1 MLPMFRRSHRIFLG
15 LVVMCLVESCKTVH
29 ECTQLAV
36 DTTKLQNTVAKSFH
50 FTLTDTIDFWLLDVD
65 STRPSRRLVRHTQ
78 VEQRDTT
85 EASGEISSMKKHA
98 ARVVHDHAAT
108 SPSASHLNLWLL
120 IKLCLIIIVLMLIIG
135 KLKV

>member
-1 MLPMFRRSHRIFLG
+1 MLPMFRRTHRVFLG
-15 LVVMCLVESCKTVH
+15 LIVMCLVESCKTVH

-50 FTLTDTIDFWLLDVD
+50 FALTDTIDFWLLDVD
-65 STRPSRRLVRHTQ
+65 STRPSRRMIRHAQ
-78 VEQRDTT
+78 VEQRDTS
-85 EASGEISSMKKHA
+85 EANAEVSRMKKHA
-98 ARVVHDHAAT
+98 ARVVQDHAAT
-108 SPSASHLNLWLL
+108 SPSASQVNLWLY

>member
-1 MLPMFRRSHRIFLG
+1 MFRRSHRIFLG
-15 LVVMCLVESCKTVH
+15 LVFMCLVESCKTVH

-50 FTLTDTIDFWLLDVD
+50 FALTDTIDFWLLDVD
-65 STRPSRRLVRHTQ
+65 STRPSRRMVRHTQ

-85 EASGEISSMKKHA
+85 EANGEVSRMKKHA
-98 ARVVHDHAAT
+98 ARVVQDHAAA
-108 SPSASHLNLWLL
+108 SPSASHMNLWLY

>member
-1 MLPMFRRSHRIFLG
+1 MFRRSHRIFVG
-15 LVVMCLVESCKTVH
+15 IIVMCLVESCKTVH
-29 ECTQLAV
+29 ESAQLAV

-50 FTLTDTIDFWLLDVD
+50 FALTDTIDFWLLDVD

-85 EASGEISSMKKHA
+85 EANGEVSRMKKHA

-108 SPSASHLNLWLL
+108 SPSASHMNLWLL

>member
-1 MLPMFRRSHRIFLG
+1 MFRRTHRIFLG
-15 LVVMCLVESCKTVH
+15 LVFMCLVESCKTVH
-29 ECTQLAV
+29 ESVQLAV

-50 FTLTDTIDFWLLDVD
+50 FALSDTIDFWLLDVD
-65 STRPSRRLVRHTQ
+65 STRPSRRLIRHTQ

-85 EASGEISSMKKHA
+85 EANGEVSRMKKNA

-108 SPSASHLNLWLL
+108 SPSASHLNLWLY

>member
-1 MLPMFRRSHRIFLG
+1 MA
-15 LVVMCLVESCKTVH
+15 LVLIYPAQSCKTVH

-50 FTLTDTIDFWLLDVD
+50 FALTDTIDFWLLDVD
-65 STRPSRRLVRHTQ
+65 STRPSRRMVRHTQ

-85 EASGEISSMKKHA
+85 EANGEVSRMKKHA

>member
-1 MLPMFRRSHRIFLG
+1 MFRRSHRIFLG
-15 LVVMCLVESCKTVH
+15 LVMICPAQSCKTVN
-29 ECTQLAV
+29 ESTQLAV

-50 FTLTDTIDFWLLDVD
+50 FALTDTIDFWLLDVD

-85 EASGEISSMKKHA
+85 EANGEVSRMKKHA

-108 SPSASHLNLWLL
+108 SPSASHMNLWLY

>member
-1 MLPMFRRSHRIFLG
+1 MFRRSHRIFLV
-15 LVVMCLVESCKTVH
+15 LIFVYIVESCKTVH

-50 FTLTDTIDFWLLDVD
+50 FALTDTIDFWLLDVD
-65 STRPSRRLVRHTQ
+65 STRPSRRMVRHTQ
-78 VEQRDTT
+78 VEQRDTS

-98 ARVVHDHAAT
+98 DRVVRDHAST

>member
-1 MLPMFRRSHRIFLG
+1 MFRRTHRVFLG

-29 ECTQLAV
+29 ESVQLAV

-50 FTLTDTIDFWLLDVD
+50 FALTDTIDFWLLDVD
-65 STRPSRRLVRHTQ
+65 SARPSRRMVRHTQ
-78 VEQRDTT
+78 VEQHDTT
-85 EASGEISSMKKHA
+85 EANGKVTRMKKHA

-108 SPSASHLNLWLL
+108 SPSASHLNLWLY

>member
-1 MLPMFRRSHRIFLG
+1 MFRRSHRIFLG

-29 ECTQLAV
+29 ECTLLAV
-36 DTTKLQNTVAKSFH
+36 DTTKLQNTVAKSFQ
-50 FTLTDTIDFWLLDVD
+50 FALSDTIDFWLLDVD
-65 STRPSRRLVRHTQ
+65 STRPSRRMVRHTQ

-85 EASGEISSMKKHA
+85 EANGEVSRTKKHA
-98 ARVVHDHAAT
+98 ARVVHDHVAT
-108 SPSASHLNLWLL
+108 SPSASHMNLWLY

>member
-1 MLPMFRRSHRIFLG
+1 MLRRTHRVFVA

-29 ECTQLAV
+29 ESTQVAV

-50 FTLTDTIDFWLLDVD
+50 FALSDTIDFWLLGVD
-65 STRPSRRLVRHTQ
+65 STRPSRRMVRHTQ

-85 EASGEISSMKKHA
+85 EANGEVSRMKKNA
-98 ARVVHDHAAT
+98 ARVVHDQAVT
-108 SPSASHLNLWLL
+108 SPSASHLNLWLY

>member
-1 MLPMFRRSHRIFLG
+1 MLRRSHRIFMP
-15 LVVMCLVESCKTVH
+15 LVLICLIESCKTVH

-50 FTLTDTIDFWLLDVD
+50 FALTDTIDFWLLDVD
-65 STRPSRRLVRHTQ
+65 STRPSRRMVRHTQ
-78 VEQRDTT
+78 VKQQDTT
-85 EASGEISSMKKHA
+85 EANAEVSRMKKHA

-108 SPSASHLNLWLL
+108 SPSASHLNLWLY
-120 IKLCLIIIVLMLIIG
+120 IKLCLIIIVLMLIIR

>member
-1 MLPMFRRSHRIFLG
+1 MFRRSQRIFVG
-15 LVVMCLVESCKTVH
+15 LVFMCLVESCKTVH

-50 FTLTDTIDFWLLDVD
+50 FALTDTVDFWLLDVD
-65 STRPSRRLVRHTQ
+65 TTRPSRRMVRHAK
-78 VEQRDTT
+78 VERRDTT
-85 EASGEISSMKKHA
+85 EANGEVSRTKNHA

-108 SPSASHLNLWLL
+108 SPSASHLNLWLY

>member
-1 MLPMFRRSHRIFLG
+1 MLRRSHRIFMA
-15 LVVMCLVESCKTVH
+15 LVLICPAQSCKTVH

-50 FTLTDTIDFWLLDVD
+50 FALTDTIDFWLLDVD
-65 STRPSRRLVRHTQ
+65 STRPSRRIVRHTQ

-85 EASGEISSMKKHA
+85 EASGEISSTKKHA

>member
-1 MLPMFRRSHRIFLG
+1 MFRRSHRIFLG
-15 LVVMCLVESCKTVH
+15 LIAMCLVESCKTVH

-50 FTLTDTIDFWLLDVD
+50 FALSDTIDFWLLDVD
-65 STRPSRRLVRHTQ
+65 STRPSRRMIRHTQ
-78 VEQRDTT
+78 VEKRDTS
-85 EASGEISSMKKHA
+85 EAVAEVSRMKKHA

-108 SPSASHLNLWLL
+108 SPSASHMNLWLY

>member
-1 MLPMFRRSHRIFLG
+1 MLRRSHRIFVG
-15 LVVMCLVESCKTVH
+15 LILMCLVHSCKTVH

-50 FTLTDTIDFWLLDVD
+50 FALTDTIEFWLLDVD
-65 STRPSRRLVRHTQ
+65 STRPSRRMIRHAR

-85 EASGEISSMKKHA
+85 EANGEVSRMKKHA
-98 ARVVHDHAAT
+98 ARVVQDHAAT
-108 SPSASHLNLWLL
+108 SPSASHLNLWLF

>member
-1 MLPMFRRSHRIFLG
+1 MFRRSHRIFLG

-50 FTLTDTIDFWLLDVD
+50 FALTDTIDFWLLDVD
-65 STRPSRRLVRHTQ
+65 STRPSRRMIRHTK

-85 EASGEISSMKKHA
+85 EANAEVSRMKKHA
-98 ARVVHDHAAT
+98 ARVVQNHAAT
-108 SPSASHLNLWLL
+108 SPSASNMNLWLY